1 MKIVIN
7 KCYGGFGLSDAA
19 EDALIGKC
27 EHATLVEPIE
37 YYGGP
42 GSAYYEATKDRKGPN
57 DWRESYE
64 RDLARFKEGGSS
76 VCTTRFHNGK
86 VICDDHR
93 SDENRTCPELIKVV
107 EALGEEAASG
117 QLAELRIVEIPD
129 GVEWEI
135 SEYDGVESIHKKH
148 EVWG

>member
-1 MKIVIN
+1 MKLVIN

-27 EHATLVEPIE
+27 SHIELVEPIE

-42 GSAYYEATKDRKGPN
+42 GSSYYEANKGRKGPN

-64 RDLARFKEGGSS
+64 RDLARGKQGLGY
-76 VCTTRFHNGK
+76 TRFHDGK
-86 VICDDHR
+86 VICDSHR
-93 SDENRTCPELIKVV
+93 DDANRACPELVKVV
-107 EALGEEAASG
+107 ESMGEAAASG
-117 QLAELRIVEIPD
+117 QLAELRVVEIPD
-129 GVEWEI
+129 GAEYEI
-135 SEYDGVESIHKKH
+135 NEYDGIESVHEKH